1 MKKTIHF
8 SNETLNDITHL
19 IEVLGIE
26 GYGDIPKAIKFSIT
40 YTLLKLKE
48 DEKVIPT
55 LNTNDFALWFSS
67 VKYLKEVKLNNEKIE
82 RMHKGNTLASSK
94 HLKSNTKPKN

>member
-8 SNETLNDITHL
+8 SKETLNDINIL
-19 IEVLGIE
+19 INTLGIE

-40 YTLLKLKE
+40 YTLLKLQE

-55 LNTNDFALWFSS
+55 LNTNDFSLWFSS
-67 VKYLKEVKLNNEKIE
+67 VKYLKEVRLNNEMIAK
-82 RMHKGNTLASSK
+82 MQKGNTLRSQ
-94 HLKSNTKPKN
+94 KS

>member
-8 SNETLNDITHL
+8 SKETLNDIIHL

-26 GYGDIPKAIKFSIT
+26 GYGDMPKAIKFSIT

-55 LNTNDFALWFSS
+55 LNSNDFSLWFSS
-67 VKYLKEVKLNNEKIE
+67 VKYLKEVRENDEKIAK
-82 RMHKGNTLASSK
+82 MQKGNTLRS
-94 HLKSNTKPKN
+94 

>member
-8 SNETLNDITHL
+8 NQETLNDIKEL
-19 IEVLGIE
+19 IDVLGIE
-26 GYGDIPKAIKFSIT
+26 GYGDLPKAIKFSVT

-55 LNTNDFALWFSS
+55 LNPHDFGLWFSS
-67 VKYLKEVKLNNEKIE
+67 VKYLKEVRENDEKIVN
-82 RMHKGNTLASSK
+82 MIKSNTLTSSK